1 MNQRRRRHLH
11 LRHLPPP
18 HRTYL
23 RRMEGNGP
31 RGEAVLD
38 SPMSDRAAR
47 AVVAVTPEE
56 APRAVET
63 LTCAFSNDPSLER

>member
-1 MNQRRRRHLH
+1 MNGWQSSAVIWEVTH
-11 LRHLPPP
+11 
-18 HRTYL
+18 
-23 RRMEGNGP
+23 RMEGIGP
-31 RGEAVLD
+31 RGGKPVLD

>member
-1 MNQRRRRHLH
+1 
-11 LRHLPPP
+11 
-18 HRTYL
+18 
-23 RRMEGNGP
+23 MEGIGP
-31 RGEAVLD
+31 RGGKPVLD